1 MKTSYIL
8 LASVLALTMASCNT
22 DEPNDA
28 CDKHEYAEG
37 EAPYLRS
44 NPAAT
49 NAMEMV
55 FQLAKID
62 QPQYINLKD
71 YASCFHKNL
80 NMTVDETLAALAN
93 GDVVFYPINTARQ
106 VWNLTA
112 PTMGEYSWGYTSAG
126 PLSAEGFGETV
137 DPVTPDFVMTLDTD
151 KKRIE
156 IKAVGTP
163 AIGTMVNM
171 DFGFAEKK
179 NSALDDYVRFS
190 VTASVTD
197 PSKIVLSAN
206 VPGEGYGYYSI
217 KLKDFNENFS
227 LAMGLSAAEVIDALE
242 NDKIDVY
249 LCDADGNRIT
259 KEDGSR
265 PDYTSGAYGYWINP
279 DMQICGWNGAGYPA
293 NLMYLE
299 YGGDG
304 LYKLGNADASSL
316 TPTGTQVKL
325 IFEFVSVDNPENFI
339 QFIVAVTFD

>member
-1 MKTSYIL
+1 MKTSYIF
-8 LASVLALTMASCNT
+8 LASVLALTLASCNS

-28 CDKHEYAEG
+28 CDKHEYTEG

-44 NPAAT
+44 NPSAT

-55 FQLAKID
+55 FQMAKID

-93 GDVVFYPINTARQ
+93 GDVVFYPINSARQ
-106 VWNLTA
+106 VWNIME
-112 PTMGEYSWGYTSAG
+112 PNFGEYVWGYTSAG
-126 PLSAEGFGETV
+126 PVRTYLGEYV
-137 DPVTPDFVMTLDTD
+137 DPISPDFFMSLDTE

-179 NSALDDYVRFS
+179 NSAFDDYVRFS
-190 VTASVTD
+190 VTISVTD

-206 VPGEGYGYYSI
+206 IPGEGYGIYSI
-217 KLKDFNENFS
+217 KLKDFDENFQ
-227 LAMGLSAAEVIDALE
+227 LAMGMTAAEVIEALE
-242 NDKIDVY
+242 KDKIDVY

-259 KEDGSR
+259 NDKGGR

-279 DMQICGWNGAGYPA
+279 DMQICGWDGGGYPA
-293 NLMYLE
+293 NLMFLE

-304 LYKLGNADASSL
+304 LYNLGNADAKGL

-325 IFEFVSVDNPENFI
+325 TFEFVSVDKPENFI

>member
-8 LASVLALTMASCNT
+8 LASVLALTMASCNS

-44 NPAAT
+44 NSAAT

-55 FQLAKID
+55 FQMAKID

-106 VWNLTA
+106 VWNLTE
-112 PTMGEYSWGYTSAG
+112 PNFGEYAWGYTPSGPVQTEGLGEAVD
-126 PLSAEGFGETV
+126 PLS
-137 DPVTPDFVMTLDTD
+137 PDFIMSLDTD
-151 KKRIE
+151 RKRIE

-163 AIGTMVNM
+163 AIGTIINM

-179 NSALDDYVRFS
+179 KSAFDDYVRFS
-190 VTASVTD
+190 VTVSVTD

-206 VPGEGYGYYSI
+206 IPGEGYGIYSI
-217 KLKDFNENFS
+217 NLKEFDENFQ
-227 LAMGLSAAEVIDALE
+227 LAMGMSAAEVIAALE

-259 KEDGSR
+259 NEDGSR

-279 DMQICGWNGAGYPA
+279 DMQICGWDGGGYPA
-293 NLMYLE
+293 NLMFLE

-304 LYKLGNADASSL
+304 MYNLGNAA
-316 TPTGTQVKL
+316 TPTPAGTQAKVV
-325 IFEFVSVDNPENFI
+325 FDFVSVDNPENFM